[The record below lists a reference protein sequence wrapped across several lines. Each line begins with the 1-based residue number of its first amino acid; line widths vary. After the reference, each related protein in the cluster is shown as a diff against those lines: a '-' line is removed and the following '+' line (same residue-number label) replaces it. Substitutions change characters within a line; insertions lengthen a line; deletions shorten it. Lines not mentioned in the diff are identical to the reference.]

1 MNRRRDD
8 AGRQDGVSEVKECI
22 GAAIKATIEGETET
36 TQDIELI
43 RGFHSEAFCYR
54 GSPEATRC
62 GCFLPVQLEHKLSY
76 RGGAIYYPRSGG
88 REDCYRELPR
98 ILLLGSRVNKPPV
111 NAPDPSG

>member
-8 AGRQDGVSEVKECI
+8 AGPQDGVSEVKECI

-62 GCFLPVQLEHKLSY
+62 GCFLPVQLKHNSLLKNPSTPLPSTLQ
-76 RGGAIYYPRSGG
+76 GLKNPAIAVFWR
-88 REDCYRELPR
+88 
-98 ILLLGSRVNKPPV
+98 
-111 NAPDPSG
+111 

>member
-62 GCFLPVQLEHKLSY
+62 GCFLPVQLKHKLSQPKVCL
-76 RGGAIYYPRSGG
+76 ATQTLG
-88 REDCYRELPR
+88 RVPLTFGVPAEP
-98 ILLLGSRVNKPPV
+98 
-111 NAPDPSG
+111 

>member
-8 AGRQDGVSEVKECI
+8 AGPRDGVSEVKECI

-62 GCFLPVQLEHKLSY
+62 GCFLPVQLKHNSLLKKSLSVQSVV
-76 RGGAIYYPRSGG
+76 RNTQEPRPKHYKTV
-88 REDCYRELPR
+88 DLNP
-98 ILLLGSRVNKPPV
+98 
-111 NAPDPSG
+111 